1 MNYAKIIDKSLRVIS
16 SPIYIIMQ
24 YRYLQK
30 GFVPCMRLIQGT
42 YHKHGI

>member
-1 MNYAKIIDKSLRVIS
+1 MNYAKTIDKNLRIMS
-16 SPIYIIMQ
+16 SPIYIMQ

-30 GFVPCMRLIQGT
+30 GFMPCMRLIQGT

>member
-1 MNYAKIIDKSLRVIS
+1 MNYAKIIDKSLRIMS

-24 YRYLQK
+24 YRYLQI
-30 GFVPCMRLIQGT
+30 GFMPCIGVMQGT